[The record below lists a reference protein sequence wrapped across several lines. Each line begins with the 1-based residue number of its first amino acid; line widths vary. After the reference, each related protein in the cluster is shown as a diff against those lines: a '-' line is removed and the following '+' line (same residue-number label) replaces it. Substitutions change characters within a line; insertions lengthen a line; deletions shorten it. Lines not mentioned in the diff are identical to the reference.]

1 MMGTLVVAVFLAAS
15 MLTTMALALR
25 RANREY
31 LAERLLAMK
40 PPLPGESSSGEGRV
54 SGDKGSGVRRFGK
67 CLKAV
72 ERLSPRLPFPIDRRE
87 LEKAGLEL
95 APGEFQAARLLL
107 LAAMQLFILSTGG
120 LPLACLCAVPA
131 ALLSWRLPLMLVKKR
146 QARRQELIS
155 DALPDVLD
163 MLTLLLL
170 TGLGLKAA
178 LPRAV
183 ACSHGPLRDEFER
196 IFLSMELG
204 MPRQQALALLEERNA
219 SDDLKRFVRAV
230 QRAERFGAPLSS
242 SMEHLASEM
251 RHRQKSRL
259 REKAHK
265 APIKILFPLV
275 FLILPSFLLLT
286 VGGMVLGEGFG

>member
-1 MMGTLVVAVFLAAS
+1 MGMLVVIVFFMAGIIATMGLAI
-15 MLTTMALALR
+15 R
-25 RANREY
+25 RANREH
-31 LAERLLAMK
+31 LAERLLAMR
-40 PPLPGESSSGEGRV
+40 PSLPVEERGVGGKDGGV
-54 SGDKGSGVRRFGK
+54 KGSSARRFGI

-72 ERLSPRLPFPIDRRE
+72 ERLSPRLPFPVDHRE
-87 LEKAGLEL
+87 LEKAGLEMT
-95 APGEFQAARLLL
+95 PGEFQAARLLL
-107 LAAMQLFILSTGG
+107 LAAMQFLILSTGG
-120 LPLACLCAVPA
+120 LSLACLCAVPA
-131 ALLSWRLPLMLVKKR
+131 ALLSWRLPLMFVKKR
-146 QARRQELIS
+146 QARRQELVS

-183 ACSHGPLRDEFER
+183 ACSRGPLRDEFER

-204 MPRQQALALLEERNA
+204 MPRLQALALLEERNT
-219 SDDLKRFVRAV
+219 SDDLKRFVRAI

-259 REKAHK
+259 RERAHK

-286 VGGMVLGEGFG
+286 VGGMVLGGGFG